1 MLAGPNHVRVGYPA
15 QFAFYGKR
23 SAHEMKAH
31 SIQEISTTLD
41 IVEILLQNVYV
52 LPRLAEVLPANKF
65 VQTDERTHAADACR

>member
-1 MLAGPNHVRVGYPA
+1 
-15 QFAFYGKR
+15 
-23 SAHEMKAH
+23 MKAH